1 MSQEKN
7 KSSGEVIAEQAHI
20 EDAIHQACKTSF
32 GVLDTNFLCRSVSV
46 LQPHKPL
53 SVKVSDTIESVV
65 ELLRTNKVGCVL
77 VTNPD
82 GRLAGIF
89 SERDVLLKVL
99 KGYPGNKNSPVSEYM
114 TPDPVTQQPDATI
127 GFVLNLMS
135 TGGFRHMPILDSDG
149 LALGIVSVKDVI
161 DFIVKSF
168 TDDLLAFNSAD
179 L

>member
-7 KSSGEVIAEQAHI
+7 KSSEDILAEQAHI
-20 EDAIHQACKTSF
+20 ENAIHTACKASF
-32 GVLDTNFLCRSVSV
+32 GVLDTNFLCRSISV

-53 SVKVSDTIESVV
+53 SVKSDDDVESVV
-65 ELLRTNKVGCVL
+65 GLLRANKVGCVL
-77 VTNPD
+77 VTDHN
-82 GRLAGIF
+82 GKLVGIF
-89 SERDVLLKVL
+89 SERDVLLKVIQ
-99 KGYPGNKNSPVSEYM
+99 GYPGNKGKPVSEFM

-149 LALGIVSVKDVI
+149 LAFGVVSVKDVI

-168 TDDLLAFNSAD
+168 TDDLLSFDTSGV
-179 L
+179 

>member
-7 KSSGEVIAEQAHI
+7 KSSEVVLAEQSHI
-20 EDAIHQACKTSF
+20 ETAIRTACKASF

-53 SVKVSDTIESVV
+53 SVSEGESVESV
-65 ELLRTNKVGCVL
+65 LRLLRSNKVGCVL
-77 VTNPD
+77 VNGSD
-82 GRLAGIF
+82 GRLSGIF
-89 SERDVLLKVL
+89 SERDVLLKVIE
-99 KGYPGNKNSPVSEYM
+99 GYPANKDLAVSEFM
-114 TPDPVTQQPDATI
+114 TRDPVTQAPDATI

-135 TGGFRHMPILDSDG
+135 TGGFRHMPILDADG

-168 TDDLLAFNSAD
+168 TDDLLSFDTAGV
-179 L
+179 

>member
-7 KSSGEVIAEQAHI
+7 KSGEQIVAEQSHI
-20 EDAIHQACKTSF
+20 ENAINTACKTSF

-53 SVKVSDTIESVV
+53 SVKPDDSVEAV
-65 ELLRTNKVGCVL
+65 IQLLRSNKVGCVL
-77 VTNPD
+77 VSDNA
-82 GRLAGIF
+82 GKLVGIF
-89 SERDVLLKVL
+89 SERDVLLKVIE
-99 KGYPGNKNSPVSEYM
+99 GYPKNKDHPVSEYM

-135 TGGFRHMPILDSDG
+135 TGGFRHMPILDADG
-149 LALGIVSVKDVI
+149 FALGIVSVKDVV

-168 TDDLLAFNSAD
+168 TDDLLSFNTAGI
-179 L
+179 